1 MQFPEYPY
9 PKEESHVNFMYKVYG
24 YMSLALAVT
33 AAVAYFVFKNPAM
46 YAYVK
51 TSPWLMVFLIILQLA
66 LVIVLSAVVLKLSF
80 FTAFLLFMVYAVSVG
95 VSFSF
100 LFEVYTKS
108 SIYATFLVT
117 SLMFATTCLYGYF
130 TKSDLTSFGSFGFMA
145 LIGLIIGGFVNIFLK
160 SSMFDFIL
168 SAFGVLVFTLLT
180 AYDSQK
186 IKQLGYKLIGS
197 PATRK
202 KVAIVGALTLY
213 LDFINLFLY
222 LLRFFGR
229 RGNE

>member
-9 PKEESHVNFMYKVYG
+9 SQQEGHVGFMYKVYG

-33 AAVAYFVFKNPAM
+33 ASVAYAVFKTPAIS
-46 YAYVK
+46 AYVRS
-51 TSPWLMVFLIILQLA
+51 TPWLTIALIILQLV
-66 LVIVLSAVVLKLSF
+66 LVIVLSAVIMRLSF
-80 FTAFLLFMVYAVSVG
+80 FTAFLLFMVYAMSVG
-95 VSFSF
+95 VTFSF
-100 LFEVYTKS
+100 LFEVYTTS

-117 SLMFATTCLYGYF
+117 SLMFLITCLYGYF
-130 TKSDLTSFGSFGFMA
+130 TKADLTSLGSFGFMA
-145 LIGLIIGGFVNIFLK
+145 LIGLIIGGVVNIFLR

-186 IKQLGYKLIGS
+186 IKELGYKLVAS
-197 PATRK
+197 PATRA

-229 RGNE
+229 SKD